1 MALTPQRK
9 AQIDGL
15 AEEKLREEHNLG
27 PQYSH
32 YQGESYKY
40 IGVRVAVIDQAKAD
54 AALAKTDITG
64 KTSVRLGWWALWVG
78 LLSIVVAIAIYYLQ
92 R

>member
-1 MALTPQRK
+1 MALTPERK

-15 AEEKLREEHNLG
+15 PETKLREEHNLG
-27 PQYSH
+27 SQYSH

-40 IGVRVAVIDQAKAD
+40 IGVRLALIDQAKAA
-54 AALAKTDITG
+54 AALVKTEATG
-64 KTSVRLGWWALWVG
+64 KTSIRLGWWALWVG